1 MTKKIIIGLF
11 LLIGF
16 FGSQISTNRVLA
28 DSTADTNTNFK
39 LIKKSTDNLTM
50 ATPPSFDFGSLM
62 ISSQPVVAQSKG
74 NEDLK
79 ITDLR
84 GSGAGWK
91 VQVQMTDFVDSDN
104 PALVLTGA
112 KLELAPIG
120 ITANDTNNST
130 GVPSSNNIDVNDSLQ
145 TLIAANTGDGMGAW
159 TADFASNN
167 SAQLTIPANSKKG
180 NYTTTITWVL
190 SDTP

>member
-1 MTKKIIIGLF
+1 MT
-11 LLIGF
+11 
-16 FGSQISTNRVLA
+16 N
-28 DSTADTNTNFK
+28 
-39 LIKKSTDNLTM
+39 
-50 ATPPSFDFGSLM
+50 
-62 ISSQPVVAQSKG
+62 
-74 NEDLK
+74 
-79 ITDLR
+79 
-84 GSGAGWK
+84 
-91 VQVQMTDFVDSDN
+91 FVDSDN
-104 PALVLTGA
+104 SALVLDGA

-120 ITANDTNNST
+120 IKADDTKNST

-159 TADFASNN
+159 TADFASDN